1 MKQYPEISG
10 SNKAPIGAQC
20 LAFVKYDGSNL
31 RWEWSP
37 KKGWYKFG
45 TRTRLFDHTDEIF
58 GEAIPLFQDTLG
70 PEITSRRHLMC
81 GV

>member
-31 RWEWSP
+31 RW
-37 KKGWYKFG
+37 
-45 TRTRLFDHTDEIF
+45 
-58 GEAIPLFQDTLG
+58 A
-70 PEITSRRHLMC
+70 
-81 GV
+81 